1 MKMNYW
7 DYELERLE
15 SEQRFRRN
23 VVLIIAVVGAV
34 IMNSFTIY
42 GISYLFDVMKH
53 HPEPIKQWIG
63 IIMFASVTI
72 AINILTVLYYASMRV
87 MEKDDE
93 SD

>member
-1 MKMNYW
+1 MNYW

-15 SEQRFRRN
+15 DEQKFRRN
-23 VVLIIAVVGAV
+23 VVLVIAVVGAV

-42 GISYLFDVMKH
+42 GIAYLFDVMKH

-63 IIMFASVTI
+63 IFMFASVTV
-72 AINILTVLYYASMRV
+72 AINILTLLYYASMRV
-87 MEKDDE
+87 MGDEDDE